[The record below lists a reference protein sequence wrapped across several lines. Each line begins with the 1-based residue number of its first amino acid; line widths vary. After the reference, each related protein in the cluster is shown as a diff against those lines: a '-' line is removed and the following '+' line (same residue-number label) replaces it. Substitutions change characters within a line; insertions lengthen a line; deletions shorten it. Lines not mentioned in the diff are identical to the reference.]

1 MASGS
6 RLVELVSIIS
16 TNTEKIDKFLS
27 TQGFP
32 HPSFDVNGPADFPVP
47 AANFTKSSNQLPRA
61 AALILRPFSV
71 RFRPR
76 GQPPPQ
82 IAGNHPVIGDAEHG
96 KIRSGICSHALGHV
110 QQVPDL
116 GPK

>member
-47 AANFTKSSNQLPRA
+47 AANEEIQAARREVIVATPELHDLCVGPRESIRWMA
-61 AALILRPFSV
+61 WNV
-71 RFRPR
+71 CTPR
-76 GQPPPQ
+76 
-82 IAGNHPVIGDAEHG
+82 
-96 KIRSGICSHALGHV
+96 SCSCDCL
-110 QQVPDL
+110 
-116 GPK
+116 